1 VPQGRGGRTYEDSP
15 YAVKISEVLAN
26 AVPGSDDAAREWV
39 ELYNAGPESVE
50 LGGWS
55 LADNVA
61 ADALPPAALP
71 PGAYAV
77 VTASPDFR
85 RQYPAFQGTLLAL
98 VGGRIGNGL
107 ANEGD
112 RLLLLDEEGRPVDAL
127 SYGLDREFFDPPA
140 PAVPPGHSLERFPPD
155 RDTDTAAD
163 FRDNAR
169 PSPGAGPSA
178 GITPTATASPI
189 SEVQGQALS
198 VAGNGSGFSWPWL
211 LLAAGLV
218 FVGGTGAGVGG
229 VLFWLARGRRS

>member
-1 VPQGRGGRTYEDSP
+1 
-15 YAVKISEVLAN
+15 VLAN
-26 AVPGSDDAAREWV
+26 AGAGGDDAAREWV

-50 LGGWS
+50 LAGWS

-61 ADALPPAALP
+61 ADTLPPAALP

-85 RQYPAFQGTLLAL
+85 RQYPAFQGTLLVLAD
-98 VGGRIGNGL
+98 GRIGNGL

-112 RLLLLDEEGRPVDAL
+112 RLLLLDEEGWPVDAL
-127 SYGLDREFFDPPA
+127 SYGLDHEFFEPPA
-140 PAVPPGHSLERFPPD
+140 PAVPPGHSLERFPSD

-163 FRDNAR
+163 FRDNAY

-178 GITPTATASPI
+178 GITPAAASPI
-189 SEVQGQALS
+189 SQVQGQALS
-198 VAGNGSGFSWPWL
+198 ATGGGGEPSWPWL

-218 FVGGTGAGVGG
+218 FVGGTGAGAAG
-229 VLFWLARGRRS
+229 VFYWLARGRRS

>member
-1 VPQGRGGRTYEDSP
+1 MYQDSP

-26 AVPGSDDAAREWV
+26 AGAGVDDAAREWV
-39 ELYNAGPESVE
+39 ELYNAGPKSVE

-55 LADNVA
+55 LSDNVA

-77 VTASPDFR
+77 VAASPDFR
-85 RQYPAFQGTLLAL
+85 RQYPAFQGTLLVPAD
-98 VGGRIGNGL
+98 GRIGNGL

-127 SYGLDREFFDPPA
+127 SYGVDREFFDPSA
-140 PAVPPGHSLERFPPD
+140 PAVPPGHSLERFPSD

-163 FRDNAR
+163 FRDNAH
-169 PSPGAGPSA
+169 PSPGTGPVGVLSP
-178 GITPTATASPI
+178 TPTALPL

-198 VAGNGSGFSWPWL
+198 VAGSGSAFTWPWL

-218 FVGGTGAGVGG
+218 FVGGTGAGVAG
-229 VLFWLARGRRS
+229 VLFWLTRGRPS

>member
-1 VPQGRGGRTYEDSP
+1 MQAREGRSYEDSP

-26 AVPGSDDAAREWV
+26 AGAGLDDAAHEWV

-61 ADALPPAALP
+61 ADTLPPAALS

-77 VTASPDFR
+77 VTASPDFQ
-85 RQYPAFQGTLLAL
+85 RQYPAFQGALLVLAD
-98 VGGRIGNGL
+98 GRIGNGL

-112 RLLLLDEEGRPVDAL
+112 RLLLVDEEGRPVDAL
-127 SYGLDREFFDPPA
+127 SYGLDREFFEPPA
-140 PAVPPGHSLERFPPD
+140 PAVSPGHSLERFPSD

-163 FRDNAR
+163 FRDNAH
-169 PSPGAGPSA
+169 PSPGAGPPA
-178 GITPTATASPI
+178 GLTPPATASPI
-189 SEVQGQALS
+189 SEVLGQALS
-198 VAGNGSGFSWPWL
+198 VAGSGSGFSWPWL

-218 FVGGTGAGVGG
+218 FVGGTGAGVAG